1 MEKINPADVNDYNPI
16 PEIVDSSTYR
26 RLKYLGLL
34 DTTGLRNYCIKRLY
48 VEYRHDGLSM
58 FDSLQKLSVE
68 YGLSF
73 DYLRKMIGVR
83 RIYTRKERE
92 IIL

>member
-1 MEKINPADVNDYNPI
+1 MENTNRAELNDFNPI
-16 PEIVDSSTYR
+16 PEIVDCRTYS

-34 DTTGLRNYCIKRLY
+34 DSTGLRNYCIKRQYLQ
-48 VEYRHDGLSM
+48 YRQEGLCM
-58 FDSLQKLSVE
+58 FDSLQKLSAE

-83 RIYTRKERE
+83 RIYTRKERK